1 MSTVTRSFADPRLAF
16 AAVLLCGVGA
26 VLALSGA
33 ANTQLVPAAV
43 GAAALALGLT
53 VILIAGWVDALIVL
67 VCALPLPALYSSA
80 SARLG
85 PALVLTL
92 LFIFA
97 RIAAAGLERRILPL
111 DNAPFIG
118 IATLTVALM
127 ASTLFADERGG
138 AMRELVNWGVLF
150 SFLLIVTAELSSES
164 RRIHRMALA
173 IATLIGVC
181 GLGAVLQA
189 VGILPAQF
197 SRPGT
202 SLMRATLGFGWPNE
216 GGMFMAV
223 GLPFTVYALGV
234 ARTRGRRALALA
246 GVAAAVCGLAA
257 TFSRGSW
264 LAVLVA
270 PTILFF
276 TGQRRFVVRVWM
288 AALVA
293 AVLIDVVSGGAIRDR
308 IASTIGDWVLEQRV
322 ALTYAGV
329 VMFLDH
335 PFVGVGPGGFA
346 SALEQ
351 YGPGVTWLWDYLP
364 TAQNAY
370 VQMAAEAGAVGLF
383 GLLVFLGSGV
393 RALLVKAR
401 HQRLDPT
408 TPADEIML
416 QRALLWSFVTA
427 CFIGFAEWPFA
438 HGVGQ
443 LILVVA
449 AMGYARSRPVR
460 AR

>member
-1 MSTVTRSFADPRLAF
+1 MSSNTRAFADPRLAF
-16 AAVLLCGVGA
+16 AAVLLCGCGA
-26 VLALSGA
+26 VLGLSGA
-33 ANTQLVPAAV
+33 ANTQLVPAAI
-43 GAAALALGLT
+43 GGAALAVGLT
-53 VILIAGWVDALIVL
+53 VILTAGWVDALVVL
-67 VCALPLPALYSSA
+67 LCALPLPALYSSA

-85 PALVLTL
+85 PALVLTM

-111 DNAPFIG
+111 DNAPFVG

-127 ASTLFADERGG
+127 AATLFAEERGG
-138 AMRELVNWGVLF
+138 ALRELVNWGILF
-150 SFLLIVTAELSSES
+150 SFLLIVTAELSSEPQ
-164 RRIHRMALA
+164 RVHRLALV
-173 IATLIGVC
+173 IAALIGVC
-181 GLGAVLQA
+181 GVGGVLQT

-197 SRPGT
+197 ARPGT

-223 GLPFTVYALGV
+223 GLPFTVYAFGV
-234 ARTRGRRALALA
+234 AQSRGQRALALA

-276 TGQRRFVVRVWM
+276 TGQRRFVVRVWI
-288 AALVA
+288 AALLA

-346 SALEQ
+346 TGLEQ
-351 YGPGVTWLWDYLP
+351 YGPSVTWLWDYLP

-370 VQMAAEAGAVGLF
+370 VQMAAEAGLVGLF

-401 HQRLDPT
+401 RQRVDPT
-408 TPADEIML
+408 TTLDEMML
-416 QRALLWSFVTA
+416 QRTLLWSFLTA
-427 CFIGFAEWPFA
+427 CLLGFAEWPFA

-449 AMGYARSRPVR
+449 AMGYARSRTVVVR
-460 AR
+460 